1 MHTIIHKV
9 INLIGRK
16 MQDQVFFEIIVALPI
31 GDEQNE
37 KINEKLKYKSNH
49 WSDTIPVYFESLEE
63 KYKKVLQNKQVN
75 YRRYDDSF
83 KITVKGFCPINETI
97 DIFKTFE
104 GNIKSY
110 YIDNSFEEKIKNV
123 TKYLGKSME

>member
-1 MHTIIHKV
+1 MK
-9 INLIGRK
+9 
-16 MQDQVFFEIIVALPI
+16 DQVFFEIIVALPI
-31 GDEQNE
+31 SDEQNE

-75 YRRYDDSF
+75 YRRYEDCF
-83 KITVKGFCPINETI
+83 MVTVKGFCPKDEVIT
-97 DIFKTFE
+97 IFKTFQ

-110 YIDNSFEEKIKNV
+110 YIDSSFEEKLKNAMAELLPCV
-123 TKYLGKSME
+123 